1 MRGSRFQRMASLL
14 AVLAALS
21 AGPAADAKSRTVGFS
36 RAVFRMEQGVAW
48 GHVSGGTNCDVDLE
62 RLQWGREGSEI
73 HTQRLG
79 VTFNQVMGEIV
90 GGRQDENLFEEAAAA
105 TDLQIAAAISDMR
118 ANLCE
123 QGSLSGYSG
132 SLSMTVQWQVYD
144 PGSRQVVGKFE
155 THAAGQTAQTTA
167 DGLDALFLAA
177 FRQNARDLMSDSG
190 FQRLLKAPATS
201 EPVARGGFNT
211 AHINFTPA
219 VGGSLHALPQT
230 VQSVVMVLTSGAYGS
245 GFLISPE
252 GYILTNAHVVGS
264 SRTVRIRWADGTEG
278 PGQVLRTD
286 RQRDIALVKV
296 DAPSGKPLALHAAL
310 PGQGEAVFAIGAP
323 LDPGLQ
329 GTLTRGIVSANRV
342 IDGQPFIQSDVAV
355 THGNSGGPLLNER
368 GEVIGVTVSGFVDN
382 GGPLGLNMFIPI
394 ADALRALSL
403 EPIATKSTLQPSTLA
418 RPRPV
423 RRDHSDSR

>member
-1 MRGSRFQRMASLL
+1 MRGSWFQGIASLL

-21 AGPAADAKSRTVGFS
+21 VATPATAKLRTIGFA

-48 GHVSGGTNCDVDLE
+48 GHVSGGANCDVDFE

-73 HTQRLG
+73 HTERLG
-79 VTFNQVMGEIV
+79 ATFNQVVGEIA
-90 GGRQDENLFEEAAAA
+90 GGRQDENLFEETSAT
-105 TDLQIAAAISDMR
+105 TDLQIAAAISDVR

-123 QGSLSGYSG
+123 QQGLSGYSG
-132 SLSMTVQWQVYD
+132 SLSMSVQWQVYD
-144 PGSRQVVGKFE
+144 PGSRQVIGKFE

-167 DGLDALFLAA
+167 NGLDALFLAA

-190 FQRLLKAPATS
+190 FQRLLKSPATS
-201 EPVARGGFNT
+201 EPVAGS
-211 AHINFTPA
+211 AVSASHIDFTPA
-219 VGGSLHALPQT
+219 LGDSLHALPQT
-230 VQSVVMVLTSGAYGS
+230 VQSVVMILTSGAYGS

-264 SRTVRIRWADGTEG
+264 SRTVRVRWADGAEG

-286 RQRDIALVKV
+286 RRRDVALVKV
-296 DAPSGKPLALHAAL
+296 DAPGGRPLALRGAL

-382 GGPLGLNMFIPI
+382 GAPLGLNMFIPI

-403 EPIATKSTLQPSTLA
+403 EPIATKSAIQPSTMA

-423 RRDHSDSR
+423 RR